1 MALVLYLVPFLS
13 RSQRQVYILF
23 VSKETIIRRE
33 VNLGNTYDWLMIAA
47 SLIMFSMQRKQG

>member
-1 MALVLYLVPFLS
+1 MALVLYLVSFLS

-33 VNLGNTYDWLMIAA
+33 VNLGNTYD
-47 SLIMFSMQRKQG
+47 